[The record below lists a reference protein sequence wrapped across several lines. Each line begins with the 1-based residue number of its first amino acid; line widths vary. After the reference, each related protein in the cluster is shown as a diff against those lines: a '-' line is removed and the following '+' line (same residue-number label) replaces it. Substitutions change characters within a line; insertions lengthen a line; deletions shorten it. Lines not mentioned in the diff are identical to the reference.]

1 MDREWETIQ
10 NYNIGLDFGLFGN
23 RLKGTA
29 ELFWKVCENM
39 LIDVSYPAT
48 LGDKAP
54 TANVGSFKANGFEGN
69 LNWSDKIGKV
79 GYSIG
84 GTFTYTTNKL
94 TDNGGSATITDG
106 VRSDREG
113 YPLNSVFGLKYV
125 GKSRMK
131 SSWRNTFTAIPV
143 IIQSICLPTC
153 VWAIICMKM

>member
-1 MDREWETIQ
+1 
-10 NYNIGLDFGLFGN
+10 
-23 RLKGTA
+23 
-29 ELFWKVCENM
+29 M
-39 LIDVSYPAT
+39 LIDVYYPAT

-113 YPLNSVFGLKYV
+113 YPLNSVFGLKYA
-125 GKSRMK
+125 GKI
-131 SSWRNTFTAIPV
+131 RNEEQLEKYLYRYTGNNTIDM
-143 IIQSICLPTC
+143 PTNLRLGDNMYED
-153 VWAIICMKM
+153 VNGDGKLTEA

>member
-54 TANVGSFKANGFEGN
+54 TATWVALRQTVLRE
-69 LNWSDKIGKV
+69 I
-79 GYSIG
+79 SIG
-84 GTFTYTTNKL
+84 RT
-94 TDNGGSATITDG
+94 
-106 VRSDREG
+106 R
-113 YPLNSVFGLKYV
+113 
-125 GKSRMK
+125 
-131 SSWRNTFTAIPV
+131 
-143 IIQSICLPTC
+143 
-153 VWAIICMKM
+153 